1 MFKKLEHLE
10 KGYSEI
16 TEKLAHPETLQNPSE
31 IARLSKLHSEMQS
44 LMTHF
49 QEYKLILDEI
59 RSVTE
64 LAEGD
69 EGELKELVREELE
82 ALLKRKEKKED
93 VLRGLLESSA
103 RQDDGTKNLIL
114 EIRAGTGGDEASLFA
129 GDLLR
134 MYLKFCAKNGW
145 KTEILSQ
152 SETGLGGIKEASISV
167 SGAGAYQKL
176 KFESGTHR
184 VQRIPKTETSGRI
197 HTSAATVAV
206 LPEPKDVDVQV
217 RTEDLKIDVFRASG
231 AGGQHV
237 NKTNSAVRITHL
249 PSGVVVSCQDER
261 SQHQNKDKAM
271 RMLRARLY
279 EQVKRAQDAKL
290 ASERKQQIGS
300 GDRSEK
306 IRTYNFPQDR
316 ITDHR
321 INLTVHRMEY
331 ILDGNPDTI
340 VEALTEREREEN
352 LKNVYAVS
360 SKGTERG

>member
-1 MFKKLEHLE
+1 MLKKLTSLE
-10 KGYSEI
+10 ENYIEI
-16 TEKLAHPETLQNPSE
+16 TEKLAHPESLQNPAE
-31 IARLSKLHSEMQS
+31 LARLSKMHSEMQPI
-44 LMTHF
+44 MTRF
-49 QEYKLILDEI
+49 DEYKEILNEI
-59 RSVTE
+59 QNVTE
-64 LAEGD
+64 LAEGN
-69 EGELKELVREELE
+69 EEELKELAGEELE
-82 ALLKRKEKKED
+82 NLLKRKEEKES
-93 VLRGLLESSA
+93 VLRGLIEKSA
-103 RQDDGTKNLIL
+103 QQDDGVRNIIV

-167 SGAGAYQKL
+167 SGAGVYQKL

-184 VQRIPKTETSGRI
+184 VQRVPKTETSGRI

-206 LPEPKDVDVQV
+206 LPEPKDVDVQI

-249 PSGVVVSCQDER
+249 PSGSVVSCQDER

-279 EQVKRAQDAKL
+279 EHEKRVQDEKL
-290 ASERKQQIGS
+290 ASQRKQQVGS

-321 INLTVHRMEY
+321 VNLTVHRVEH
-331 ILDGNPDTI
+331 ILDGNLDTI
-340 VEALTEREREEN
+340 IEALLEKEREEN
-352 LKNVYAVS
+352 LKNAYTVS
-360 SKGTERG
+360 SKES